1 MRVEV
6 LLMPLTFMF
15 GIGIVDEEMLDEE
28 SGATI
33 TSISDIFIG
42 FICIRIMLFKR

>member
-15 GIGIVDEEMLDEE
+15 GITIFDEEMEDEE

-33 TSISDIFIG
+33 KGLADILLG
-42 FICIRIMLFKR
+42 FICIRIMFFKR